1 MLYYH
6 YFVITYLI
14 NQVQS
19 QYMATLTKEAIGFSH
34 WSEFQVVYQVG
45 QFQAVYD
52 IVEHRP

>member
-1 MLYYH
+1 MLGYH

-45 QFQAVYD
+45 QFQAVHD
-52 IVEHRP
+52 